1 MSADRKPS
9 YWAILPASVRYDP
22 HLIPNAKLLYA
33 EITALQEST
42 GYCFATNQ
50 YLSSLFGLKPAT
62 ITALLKNL
70 TDNGYINVEVVRDDE
85 TKAVLQRRISTTAKL
100 PIVADPS
107 SINIGEGS
115 PRKIEEPPLEKP
127 KENNTSIIIPP
138 IVPQGGRRR
147 KETKQVPDHEP
158 DRFQKFWD
166 YYPRHES
173 KQAAIRAWDRLSPS
187 TELIDTMAKALMK
200 QKQSKSWTDGIGI
213 PYASTWLNNRRWED
227 EVQTATVVSPRGN
240 TANRGWAEDREV
252 L

>member
-1 MSADRKPS
+1 MEEARKPS

-22 HLIPNAKLLYA
+22 KLIPNAKLLYA

-70 TDNGYINVEVVRDDE
+70 TDNGYIKVEVVRDAE
-85 TKAVLQRRISTTAKL
+85 TKEVLQRKISTTAKL
-100 PIVADPS
+100 PVVADPS
-107 SINIGEGS
+107 SIKIGEGC
-115 PRKIEEPPLEKP
+115 PKKIEEPPLEKS
-127 KENNTSIIIPP
+127 KENNTSNSLPP
-138 IVPQGGRRR
+138 KAPQGGRRR
-147 KETKQVPDHEP
+147 RDTKQIPDHEP
-158 DRFQKFWD
+158 ERFQKFWD

-187 TELIDTMAKALMK
+187 ADLINTMAKALMK
-200 QKQSKSWTDGIGI
+200 QKQSKSWLEGIGI

-227 EVQTATVVSPRGN
+227 EVTIQGQLPMLTVIDERGGLE
-240 TANRGWAEDREV
+240 AW
-252 L
+252 